1 MGFLLIPLNFYLSQL
16 SGIWYN
22 QIIGEGKVL
31 ILYSLEIDARLVT
44 LGAAGM
50 GLNFGA
56 DQRQV
61 DCVKLEPL
69 PGGCITY
76 QCLSQVVPPMTKV
89 DI

>member
-1 MGFLLIPLNFYLSQL
+1 MIPLNVHLRKNLAF
-16 SGIWYN
+16 GTTKWF
-22 QIIGEGKVL
+22 EKGKFWFF
-31 ILYSLEIDARLVT
+31 YSLEIDARLVT

-50 GLNFGA
+50 SLDFGA

-76 QCLSQVVPPMTKV
+76 QCPSQVVPPMTKE

>member
-1 MGFLLIPLNFYLSQL
+1 M
-16 SGIWYN
+16 IW
-22 QIIGEGKVL
+22 EGKVL
-31 ILYSLEIDARLVT
+31 IFYSLEIDTRLVT

-50 GLNFGA
+50 SLDFGA

-76 QCLSQVVPPMTKV
+76 QCPSQVVPPMTKE